1 MKALTLSLAILA
13 ILGSAASGFFYFQIG
28 NSKTLL
34 QSELSTEQV
43 RSTNLKSNLDKTSAE
58 RDELQTKLSST
69 DAELGDTKS
78 KLTASEARSVQLNRD
93 LTQVKGSAAKSEA
106 EAQKLT
112 AEVTQLRRD
121 LVQARIEAQTGS
133 PEEIEK
139 YKQTIASLQSKL
151 AVFQPEG
158 VTANPSD
165 TASKPGQP
173 TRAASGTSHV
183 AVVGPK
189 NSFVV
194 LDIGSNS
201 GIASGQKFI
210 VARAGQV
217 LAEAIVSEV
226 KDTYAIAQVTPSSI
240 KGSIAVGDI
249 ASY

>member
-13 ILGSAASGFFYFQIG
+13 LLGSAASGFFYIQIG
-28 NSKTLL
+28 NTKTVL
-34 QSELSTEQV
+34 QNELSTEQV
-43 RSTNLKSNLDKTSAE
+43 KSTGLKSNLDKTSAE

-78 KLTASEARSVQLNRD
+78 KLTASEAQSFQLNRD
-93 LTQVKGSAAKSEA
+93 LTQIKGVAAKSEA
-106 EAQKLT
+106 ETQKLN
-112 AEVTQLRRD
+112 AEVSELRRD

-158 VTANPSD
+158 VTVNPSD
-165 TASKPGQP
+165 ATGTPGQP
-173 TRAASGTSHV
+173 ARPTSGTSHV

-194 LDIGSNS
+194 LDIGSSS
-201 GIASGQKFI
+201 GIAPGQKFL

-226 KDTYAIAQVTPSSI
+226 KDTYAIAQITPSSI
-240 KGSIAVGDI
+240 KGALSVGDI

>member
-13 ILGSAASGFFYFQIG
+13 LLGSAASGFFYFQIG
-28 NSKTLL
+28 NTKTVL
-34 QSELSTEQV
+34 QHDLSNEQIK
-43 RSTNLKSNLDKTSAE
+43 STGLKSNLDKTSAE

-93 LTQVKGSAAKSEA
+93 LTQLKGVAAKSEA

-112 AEVTQLRRD
+112 SEVTELRRD

-133 PEEIEK
+133 PVEIEK

-158 VTANPSD
+158 VTANPAE
-165 TASKPGQP
+165 TTSKPGE
-173 TRAASGTSHV
+173 TAHAASGTAHV

-194 LDIGSNS
+194 LDIGSSS
-201 GIASGQKFI
+201 GIASGQKFL

-226 KDTYAIAQVTPSSI
+226 KETYSIAQITPSSI
-240 KGSIAVGDI
+240 KGALAVGDI